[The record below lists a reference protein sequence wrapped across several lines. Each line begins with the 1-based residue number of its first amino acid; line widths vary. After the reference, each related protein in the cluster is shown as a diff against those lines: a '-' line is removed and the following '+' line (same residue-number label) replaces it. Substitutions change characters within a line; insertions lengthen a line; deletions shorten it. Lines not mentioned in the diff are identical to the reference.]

1 MAEKNPFW
9 KTFAATLKMR
19 GPAKTL
25 AGLALAGGGYL
36 LAALVRA
43 GKRAADFRQPA
54 LPGCDPAPG
63 QDLPA
68 LPPPGVP
75 DPKLRK
81 IVRKAPSPFVRSLDA
96 ALRTSSDWTR
106 SPHPI
111 WMWLSGGGL
120 KGFLGARRFWA
131 GLVRHVFD
139 GFGRVGW
146 TFMTI
151 VVVPLEFATRRA
163 AQMSTA
169 FSDFRRMRDYHLTH
183 PGEPPQLY
191 LPHRLV
197 RRRIILHAVL
207 PPVVAGVTLLI
218 EMIVLDLLFGI
229 PTPLYWVD
237 AFVSLGAIFAPILTY
252 QWCCELPPKPLLPHV
267 WPAERER
274 ILWSSRTTPF
284 AAALTIPS
292 LGQAAPGSLGNCLLY
307 TLFGPAAGQNTCS
320 QTPLASLNSGP
331 AAGVLAAIPAS
342 LATVG
347 TLVSSLAIFLLTLVY
362 TYHIVQAMHTAAH
375 TGDWTHEGVNAA
387 WAPVRG
393 ATAAAMMAAPGGI
406 SILAS
411 FVLFAATTGSAVG
424 DTAAARVANSLA
436 LPSTAT
442 VVSPALQSVVDG
454 ALYSLVCE
462 HVLDNFVDPNGT
474 VSAVSP
480 QPDNIG
486 GIGFSNVPG
495 VGNYGPN
502 VCGDWTPPFNQAQAS
517 SQGSITAFSTL
528 VQAGGPLDQIA
539 AAIARNVNGCGSVVL
554 GTGLSPCAAAG
565 TPANRAVFGQG
576 GGLQNPAG
584 GFQGSLTEITQQY
597 VQSIVSQTASATSGT
612 SVAGPGSLVS
622 SEGWASLGVIYRFMG
637 NEEAQWSKVKM
648 ALPENVAPGGFANM
662 STVGEDEIQSLQQ
675 AFSLTQNYIN
685 SWGFVG
691 TTSAGQAYPF
701 WAAVPMSESPA
712 AQTSQ
717 IVASLSSVVTPSGQ
731 TVSLPNYMENLS
743 EDPLSKLQNVVESAD
758 TALATVQ
765 AVVKPVQFFAA
776 ISATISKIGLPLPPA
791 LGMAAASGG
800 DVAKSAASF
809 FDPLSL
815 VFIVLTFIVGVYL
828 PLVPMIYI
836 AFYLLFWVLDVSIL
850 ALFSPFWA
858 LAAGIPQGDGFLGQH
873 GREGLLRL
881 TDVVI
886 RPLLLVGMFVFS
898 LAFYFL
904 STNLLVFLTSET
916 LGAEPSIPS
925 AGMWFSLAGMIGGY
939 LAYTLV
945 MWRTIHFS
953 FEILHTGPYWAM
965 RVLGIDG
972 TPGREGREHEGIK
985 EAGSWIMQ
993 NARTAMAG
1001 FKFDSKK

>member
-1 MAEKNPFW
+1 MAKKTPFRKTFTAKW
-9 KTFAATLKMR
+9 KTL
-19 GPAKTL
+19 GPVKTL
-25 AGLALAGGGYL
+25 AGLALASGGYL

-43 GKRAADFRQPA
+43 GKRAVDFRQPA

-81 IVRKAPSPFVRSLDA
+81 MVRKAPSPFARSLDA

-106 SPHPI
+106 LPHPI
-111 WMWLSGGGL
+111 WMGLSGGGL
-120 KGFLGARRFWA
+120 KGFWGARRFWA

-146 TFMTI
+146 TVMTI
-151 VVVPLEFATRRA
+151 AVVPLEFATRRA

-169 FSDFRRMRDYHLTH
+169 FADFRRMRDYHLAH
-183 PGEPPQLY
+183 PGEPSQFY

-218 EMIVLDLLFGI
+218 EMIVLDLRFGI

-237 AFVSLGAIFAPILTY
+237 AFVSLGAIFVPIFVY
-252 QWCCELPPKPLLPHV
+252 QWCCELPPKPLPPLV

-307 TLFGPAAGQNTCS
+307 TLFGPAAGSNTCS

-331 AAGVLAAIPAS
+331 AASILAAIPAS

-347 TLVSSLAIFLLTLVY
+347 TLISSLAIFLLTLVY

-393 ATAAAMMAAPGGI
+393 ATAAAMTAAPGGI

-411 FVLFAATTGSAVG
+411 FVLFAATTGRAVG

-436 LPSTAT
+436 LPATAT

-462 HVLDNFVDPNGT
+462 HVLDNFVNPNGT

-539 AAIARNVNGCGSVVL
+539 DAIARNANGCGSVVM

-584 GFQGSLTEITQQY
+584 GFQGSLTQITQQY

-622 SEGWASLGVIYRFMG
+622 SEGWPSLGVIYRFMG

-662 STVGEDEIQSLQQ
+662 STVGEDEVQSLQQ
-675 AFSLTQNYIN
+675 AFSLTQNYVN

-717 IVASLSSVVTPSGQ
+717 VVASLSSVVTPSGQ

-758 TALATVQ
+758 TALAGMQ
-765 AVVKPVQFFAA
+765 SVVKPVQFL
-776 ISATISKIGLPLPPA
+776 ATISKIGLPLPPA
-791 LGMAAASGG
+791 LSMAAGAGG
-800 DVAKSAASF
+800 DVAKVAASVL
-809 FDPLSL
+809 DPLSL
-815 VFIVLTFIVGVYL
+815 VFIVLTFVVGVYL

-850 ALFSPFWA
+850 ALFAPLWA

-916 LGAEPSIPS
+916 LGADSSIPS

-939 LAYTLV
+939 LAYTVV

-972 TPGREGREHEGIK
+972 EKGREGRENEGFK
-985 EAGSWIMQ
+985 EAGSWITQ
-993 NARTAMAG
+993 NTRTALAG
-1001 FKFDSKK
+1001 FRFDSRK

>member
-1 MAEKNPFW
+1 MNFW
-9 KTFAATLKMR
+9 KTFAATLKTR

-25 AGLALAGGGYL
+25 AGLALASGGVL

-43 GKRAADFRQPA
+43 GKRAVDFRQPA

-81 IVRKAPSPFVRSLDA
+81 IVRKAPSPVVRSLDA
-96 ALRTSSDWTR
+96 ALRASSDWTR

-151 VVVPLEFATRRA
+151 AVVPLVFATRRA

-169 FSDFRRMRDYHLTH
+169 FADFRRMRDYHLAH
-183 PGEPPQLY
+183 PGEPPQFY

-207 PPVVAGVTLLI
+207 PPVVAGATLLI
-218 EMIVLDLLFGI
+218 EMIVLDLRFGI
-229 PTPLYWVD
+229 PTPLYWID
-237 AFVSLGAIFAPILTY
+237 ALVSLGAIFTPILTY
-252 QWCCELPPKPLLPHV
+252 HWCCELPPKPLLPHV

-320 QTPLASLNSGP
+320 QTPLAALNSGP
-331 AAGVLAAIPAS
+331 AASVLAAVPAS

-347 TLVSSLAIFLLTLVY
+347 TLVSSLAIFLLTVVY
-362 TYHIVQAMHTAAH
+362 TYYIVQAMHTAAH
-375 TGDWTHEGVNAA
+375 TGDWTHEGINAA

-393 ATAAAMMAAPGGI
+393 ATAAALTAAPGGI

-424 DTAAARVANSLA
+424 DTAAARVANSLSVPPPA
-436 LPSTAT
+436 STVPPDIQGVT
-442 VVSPALQSVVDG
+442 SN

-462 HVLDNFVDPNGT
+462 HVLNNFLNPNGT

-480 QPDNIG
+480 QPDSSG

-502 VCGDWTPPFNQAQAS
+502 VCGDYIFPDAGAGQANA
-517 SQGSITAFSTL
+517 GRTAFSTL
-528 VQAGGPLDQIA
+528 VQPGGPLDQIA

-554 GTGLSPCAAAG
+554 GTGLSPCAPAG

-584 GFQGSLTEITQQY
+584 GYQGAISPIVISYMGALTQQATTATNGGGALENIQAEGWLSLGAY
-597 VQSIVSQTASATSGT
+597 FSFFGTTARLAASVDQSI
-612 SVAGPGSLVS
+612 P
-622 SEGWASLGVIYRFMG
+622 
-637 NEEAQWSKVKM
+637 
-648 ALPENVAPGGFANM
+648 LPANGFGGANW
-662 STVGEDEIQSLQQ
+662 STVGPDEVQSLQQ

-691 TTSAGQAYPF
+691 TTSGGATSGPW
-701 WAAVPMSESPA
+701 WAAIPEGSGPEEKI
-712 AQTSQ
+712 TTTK
-717 IVASLSSVVTPSGQ
+717 SLSSIVTPSGQ
-731 TVSLPNYMENLS
+731 TVSLPNYLANLS
-743 EDPLSKLQNVVESAD
+743 FDPLSKLQNVIESAD
-758 TALATVQ
+758 TALAVGQ
-765 AVVKPVQFFAA
+765 LAAAGLSSPVVRAGLAAGAAA
-776 ISATISKIGLPLPPA
+776 ITGPIG
-791 LGMAAASGG
+791 AAA
-800 DVAKSAASF
+800 VATGTAAAAHTTKTLL
-809 FDPLSL
+809 DPLSVIFAAL
-815 VFIVLTFIVGVYL
+815 SIVVTTYL
-828 PLVPMIYI
+828 PLVPMLSVV
-836 AFYLLFWVLDVSIL
+836 FFGLFWVIEVAIL
-850 ALFSPFWA
+850 ALFAPLWA

-873 GREGLLRL
+873 GRAGMLRL
-881 TDVVI
+881 TDVVV
-886 RPLLLVGMFVFS
+886 RPLLLVGMFGVA
-898 LAFYFL
+898 LGIYFL
-904 STNLLVFLTSET
+904 SANLLIFLTGQVLS
-916 LGAEPSIPS
+916 GAATSPGSPGI
-925 AGMWFSLAGMIGGY
+925 WLSLAGMIGGY
-939 LAYTLV
+939 LVYTLV
-945 MWRTIHFS
+945 LWRAIHFS
-953 FEILHTGPYWAM
+953 FEILHTGPYWALRLIGVDGGAAREERHVKSDAGAAIVM
-965 RVLGIDG
+965 NLRSALGG
-972 TPGREGREHEGIK
+972 
-985 EAGSWIMQ
+985 
-993 NARTAMAG
+993 
-1001 FKFDSKK
+1001 